1 MNREGVQGRHEK
13 VSLVSALALGDV
25 VLATVSIEPR
35 VEATA
40 AVELPGK
47 RQQGLERWP
56 RPQTFEH
63 GLAGDMIE
71 GPDRINGQ
79 HSCTRVKRC
88 GGVGELV
95 QALGACPGAQAE
107 LVREAGLLERGC
119 KVLRQRSGNEAPEN
133 VPDNQRPHAAIG
145 LL

>member
-1 MNREGVQGRHEK
+1 MLLGRGETRGRHEG
-13 VSLVSALALGDV
+13 VSRLSALALGDV
-25 VLATVSIEPR
+25 VLAAVSIEPC

-88 GGVGELV
+88 GGVEELV
-95 QALGACPGAQAE
+95 QPLGLDIRPP
-107 LVREAGLLERGC
+107 
-119 KVLRQRSGNEAPEN
+119 PETSLK
-133 VPDNQRPHAAIG
+133 AI
-145 LL
+145 